1 MGFVILPDYKSHNFY
16 TMTKEEFEILKREQK
31 ESGKS
36 IKAYLADKGI
46 CFTNYYYWKK
56 KFDQPKP
63 GIGLVPVEIHD
74 ERVSDPVAV
83 NFPQMELSGVSLA
96 FPNGLRAH
104 FGRGS
109 EKVLMEVLR
118 KSLGEPRSL

>member
-1 MGFVILPDYKSHNFY
+1 
-16 TMTKEEFEILKREQK
+16 MTKEEFEVLKREQK

-36 IKAYLADKGI
+36 VKTFLAGRGI
-46 CFTNYYYWKK
+46 CFTSYYYWKK
-56 KFDQPKP
+56 KFGQDKP
-63 GIGLVPVEIHD
+63 EVGLVPIEIHKEGVGD
-74 ERVSDPVAV
+74 SV
-83 NFPQMELSGVSLA
+83 NMGTTPGEIGGVSLA

-118 KSLGEPRSL
+118 KSLGEPCSL

>member
-1 MGFVILPDYKSHNFY
+1 
-16 TMTKEEFEILKREQK
+16 MTKEEFEVLKLEQK

-36 IKAYLADKGI
+36 LKTFLGDRGI
-46 CFTNYYYWKK
+46 CFTRYYYWKK
-56 KFDQPKP
+56 KYSQQKM
-63 GIGLVPVEIHD
+63 GAGLVPVEIHNNT
-74 ERVSDPVAV
+74 ESHCVSLGTMPG
-83 NFPQMELSGVSLA
+83 EIGGVSLA

-118 KSLGEPRSL
+118 KSLGEPCSL

>member
-1 MGFVILPDYKSHNFY
+1 
-16 TMTKEEFEILKREQK
+16 MTKEEFEVLKREQK

-46 CFTNYYYWKK
+46 CFTSYYYWKK
-56 KFDQPKP
+56 KYNHPKMETC
-63 GIGLVPVEIHD
+63 LVPVEIHND
-74 ERVSDPVAV
+74 TESHCVSFETMPG
-83 NFPQMELSGVSLA
+83 EIGGVSLA

-118 KSLGEPRSL
+118 KSLGESCSL

>member
-1 MGFVILPDYKSHNFY
+1 
-16 TMTKEEFEILKREQK
+16 MTKEEFEVLKWEQK
-31 ESGKS
+31 ESGRS
-36 IKAYLADKGI
+36 IKTFLADRGI

-63 GIGLVPVEIHD
+63 EAGLVPIEIHN
-74 ERVSDPVAV
+74 EGKGHRVSTGT
-83 NFPQMELSGVSLA
+83 QRGEIGGVSVA

-109 EKVLMEVLR
+109 EQVLMEVLR
-118 KSLGEPRSL
+118 KSLGEPCSL